1 MRVLLARAVLAGVL
15 SVLLLPP
22 SPSFAQVAN
31 KAADRM
37 RQLDFL
43 TGEWE
48 GTGWIVMGPS
58 GRHEFRQSEVVR
70 SVAGGTV
77 MIIEGHGV
85 STDADGSEQVIH
97 QAFAVIS
104 LDTER
109 DRFRMRAYRAV
120 DGGEVEVE
128 PTVGAGKLVWGFRD
142 PRGAEIRF
150 TVEAK
155 GDTWH
160 EIGEVSMDDGATW
173 MQFLEMTLRRTG
185 AR

>member
-1 MRVLLARAVLAGVL
+1 MRVLLARSVLAVAL
-15 SVLLLPP
+15 SFVFLPP
-22 SPSFAQVAN
+22 STSFAQVEN

-58 GRHEFRQSEVVR
+58 GRHEFRQREVVR
-70 SVAGGTV
+70 GVAGGTV
-77 MIIEGHGV
+77 LVIEGLGV
-85 STDADGSEQVIH
+85 STEAGGGEEAVH

-104 LDTER
+104 LDMER
-109 DRFRMRAYRAV
+109 DRFRMRAYRA
-120 DGGEVEVE
+120 DGGEVDVE
-128 PTVGAGKLVWGFRD
+128 PTIGYGKLVWGFRD
-142 PRGAEIRF
+142 PRGPEIRF
-150 TVEAK
+150 TVEVK

-160 EIGEVSMDDGATW
+160 EIGEVSMDEGATW
-173 MQFLEMTLRRTG
+173 MQFFEMTLRRTG